1 MEIRKISKSDMSNLA
16 NKTERKALKVLANTL
31 RFFEG
36 TANLDMTAT
45 DAFKARQAENILKGI
60 IETNGFTA
68 NYEKGKGTTLK
79 KLKINHYEN
88 ELF

>member
-1 MEIRKISKSDMSNLA
+1 MSNLA
-16 NKTERKALKVLANTL
+16 RKTERKALKVLANTL

-36 TANLDMTAT
+36 TEELDMTAS
-45 DAFKARQAENILKGI
+45 DAFKARQAENIITDI
-60 IETNGFTA
+60 IERNGFEA

-79 KLKINHYEN
+79 KTKHYEN